1 MRIFTTL
8 LLLTCSVFAFGKSI
22 PTDTTF
28 SIAAI
33 GPTSVCSS
41 DSVNIIATGCSGNVI
56 WNNGNTY
63 NPFAI
68 HAVQSGDYFATCES
82 TGEVSNTITVT
93 ILPPTAPIIT
103 QNANTLIANGC
114 DGTVIWNNGA
124 EGSSITVTTD
134 GAYNA
139 YCQGSPC
146 RSTIS
151 NTIQVN
157 VLPKPL
163 ITADKTSLCNGERAY
178 LTATNCTG
186 TITWSNGFTGSS
198 IAVDTAGIYYAF
210 CTKDD
215 NRSLNS
221 DEIVLTAI
229 NINPPTISALNGEL
243 CLNPTV
249 TLISSAC
256 VNGTLLWNN
265 GITGTSLIVST
276 TGTYSVQCQNSCGI
290 SPPSNILTI
299 SQSGATPTTPFVSSN
314 QNTICNGSAAILTA
328 SLCNGT
334 VLWNNGETTSTITV
348 TQTGT
353 YSAICQ
359 TSCGNSNTSN
369 IWTIQQGF
377 PPAAPIISTNKT
389 ILCDGESATLVA
401 SGCVGTVWW
410 STGATTTSIQFPTS
424 GTYSATCR
432 NQCGES
438 GPSNSIVLR
447 QGISPT
453 TPTATSSKASICSG
467 ETANLIVSGCNG
479 VVIWSNG
486 MTPTSIQV
494 SQPGTY
500 TVICNTICGSAV
512 SNDIVIGAIY
522 SSQAPSIT
530 STKTAL
536 CGTDN
541 ATLTATACS
550 GTVLWNN
557 GSTGTIITVSKQ
569 GSYSAKCQTSC
580 GLSSDSNSVDIVQFN
595 NQCLPI
601 TTQKL
606 R

>member
-8 LLLTCSVFAFGKSI
+8 LLLTCSIFAFGN
-22 PTDTTF
+22 DNTF
-28 SIAAI
+28 TISAI
-33 GPTSVCSS
+33 GPTTICSS
-41 DSVNIIATGCSGNVI
+41 DSVNIVATGCSGNII

-63 NPFAI
+63 NPSAI
-68 HAVQSGDYFATCES
+68 HAVQAGNYFATCLP

-114 DGTVIWNNGA
+114 EGTVIWNNGT
-124 EGSSITVTTD
+124 EGTSITVMAD
-134 GAYNA
+134 GSYNA

-146 RSTIS
+146 RSTVS

-163 ITADKTSLCNGERAY
+163 ITTDKTSLCNGERAV

-186 TITWSNGFTGSS
+186 IITWSNGFTGSTIS
-198 IAVDTAGIYYAF
+198 VNAATTYYAF

-221 DEIVLTAI
+221 DTLVISAI
-229 NINPPTISALNGEL
+229 STNPAVISALNGEF

-249 TLISSAC
+249 ILISSAC
-256 VNGTLLWNN
+256 VDGTLLWSN
-265 GITGTSLIVST
+265 GSTGTSLVVST
-276 TGTYSVQCQNSCGI
+276 TGTYSVQCQNSCGT
-290 SPPSNILTI
+290 SPPSNIITI
-299 SQSGATPTTPFVSSN
+299 SQSGATPTTPLVSSN
-314 QNTICNGSAAILTA
+314 QNTICNGSSAILTA

-334 VLWNNGETTSTITV
+334 VLWNTGATTSIITV

-353 YSAICQ
+353 YLAICQ
-359 TSCGNSNTSN
+359 TSCGSSNTSN
-369 IWTIQQGF
+369 TWTIQQGF
-377 PPAAPIISTNKT
+377 PPAAPVISANKNV
-389 ILCDGESATLVA
+389 LCDGESATLSA
-401 SGCVGTVWW
+401 TGCSGQVVW
-410 STGATTTSIQFPTS
+410 STGVTTTSIQLIVS
-424 GTYSATCR
+424 GTYTATCR

-447 QGISPT
+447 SGILPT
-453 TPTATSSKASICSG
+453 IPTAISNKASICSG
-467 ETANLIVSGCNG
+467 ETANLVVSGCNG

-486 MTPTSIQV
+486 MTPTSVQI

-500 TVICNTICGSAV
+500 TVTCNTICGSAV
-512 SNDIVIGAIY
+512 SNNVVIVATNI
-522 SSQAPSIT
+522 SQAPSIT

-536 CGTDN
+536 CGAEN
-541 ATLTATACS
+541 SILTATGCS

-557 GSTGTIITVSKQ
+557 GSTGTTITVSKE
-569 GSYSAKCQTSC
+569 GSYTARCQISC
-580 GLSSDSNSVDIVQFN
+580 GISSDSNSIKIVQLN
-595 NQCLPI
+595 NQCTPI
-601 TTQKL
+601 TIRKL